1 MKSEESYVYLS
12 VLDAY
17 HRLEDVAHLR
27 TQASHTGAVGET
39 SVEVGTGM
47 RGNAHATIAG
57 VAWAVIDDGLRE
69 QFTGYL
75 DCRLSRC
82 LCHCL
87 I

>member
-1 MKSEESYVYLS
+1 MIICEESYVYIS

-27 TQASHTGAVGET
+27 TQASHTGAVGEA

-47 RGNAHATIAG
+47 RGNTHATIAG

-69 QFTGYL
+69 QVTGYL
-75 DCRLSRC
+75 DCRLP
-82 LCHCL
+82 HCL
-87 I
+87 YH

>member
-1 MKSEESYVYLS
+1 MESYVYLS
-12 VLDAY
+12 VLDTY

-27 TQASHTGAVGET
+27 TQASHTGAVGEA

-47 RGNAHATIAG
+47 RGNAHATVAG
-57 VAWAVIDDGLRE
+57 VAWAVIYDGFRE

-75 DCRLSRC
+75 VCRLSRC
-82 LCHCL
+82 LYHCL

>member
-1 MKSEESYVYLS
+1 MELYVYLS

-27 TQASHTGAVGET
+27 TQASHTGAVGEA

-47 RGNAHATIAG
+47 RGNAHATVAG

-69 QFTGYL
+69 QFTVYL
-75 DCRLSRC
+75 DCPLS
-82 LCHCL
+82 HCL
-87 I
+87 YHCFIDE